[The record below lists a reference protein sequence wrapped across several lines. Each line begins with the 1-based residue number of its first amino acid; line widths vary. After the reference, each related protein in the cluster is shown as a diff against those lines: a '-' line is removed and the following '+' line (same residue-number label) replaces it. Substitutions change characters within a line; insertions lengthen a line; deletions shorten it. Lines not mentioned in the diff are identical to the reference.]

1 MRSSVG
7 RGAVVPKKYTV
18 REAFE
23 AIDAYRTWGA
33 STKSQY
39 KARLLKLIRAVNVS
53 YENSTIDAL
62 QTVDLIKLFKSPDA
76 LLRAKERI
84 TAQSKAPGV
93 FKDYLS
99 PLVGLVQKA
108 GAETLGK
115 ALSGKVQ
122 ELAEQVMKDMMG
134 VRSVADAERSRTDDG
149 HEPYE
154 NIMAAAKWVRARRL
168 LDQRALMVSLYGDN
182 PILVRD
188 NYGDVKMFYGEAAQR
203 AHKVPAVDP
212 ENDSYYDVATGRLY
226 ITRFK
231 TRARGYRPYD
241 ILVSAHTKA
250 IVDGQLA
257 QARRRGDEAWGYRH
271 WLFTT
276 PSDPRKMIGKLG
288 KNSEIDKALRST
300 GVKFQLSAP
309 KTIGPNVL
317 RSSYV
322 TYRINRP
329 GVTSDELIMLARD
342 MKHSFAVQQLVYKR
356 QQTEG
361 AQRSASSRKRPR
373 HDE

>member
-1 MRSSVG
+1 MMRSQVG
-7 RGAVVPKKYTV
+7 RGTVPRKYTV

-23 AIDAYRTWGA
+23 AIDTYRTWGA
-33 STKSQY
+33 STKTQY
-39 KARLLKLIRAVNVS
+39 KSRLLKLLRAVNVI
-53 YENSTIDAL
+53 YENATLDDMYK
-62 QTVDLIKLFKSPDA
+62 VDLIKLLKSPDA
-76 LLRAKERI
+76 LTRAKERI
-84 TAQSKAPGV
+84 VAQSKAPGV

-99 PLVGLVQKA
+99 PLVGLLQKA
-108 GAETLGK
+108 AAETLGK
-115 ALSGKVQ
+115 ALPGKVQ
-122 ELAEQVMKDMMG
+122 EFAEQTMKDMMG
-134 VRSVADAERSRTDDG
+134 VRSVADAKRSLTDDG

-154 NIMAAAKWVRARRL
+154 NIMAAAKWVRARKL

-203 AHKVPAVDP
+203 AHNVPAVDP
-212 ENDSYYDVATGRLY
+212 ENDSYYDVRTGRLF

-241 ILVSAHTKA
+241 ILVNKHTKA

-257 QARRRGDEAWGYRH
+257 QARRRGDDAWGYRH
-271 WLFTT
+271 WLFTS
-276 PSDPRKMIGKLG
+276 PSDPRKPIGKLG

-300 GVKFQLSAP
+300 GVGFQLKAP

-322 TYRINRP
+322 TYRVNLP

-356 QQTEG
+356 QTEQEG
-361 AQRSASSRKRPR
+361 TSSSSRKRPR
-373 HDE
+373 REV

>member
-1 MRSSVG
+1 MRSTVG
-7 RGAVVPKKYTV
+7 RSIVPSKYTV
-18 REAFE
+18 REAFA

-39 KARLLKLIRAVNVS
+39 KSRLLKLIRAVNVN
-53 YENSTIDAL
+53 YENATLDTL
-62 QTVDLIKLFKSPDA
+62 YTVDLVKLLKSPAA
-76 LLRAKERI
+76 LARAKERI
-84 TAQSKAPGV
+84 TSQSKAPGV

-99 PLVGLVQKA
+99 PLVGLLQKA
-108 GAETLGK
+108 ATETLGK
-115 ALSGKVQ
+115 ALPGKVQ
-122 ELAEQVMKDMMG
+122 ESAEQAMKDMMG
-134 VRSVADAERSRTDDG
+134 VRSVADADRSRTDEG

-154 NIMAAAKWVRARRL
+154 NIMTAAKWVRARKL

-182 PILVRD
+182 PVLVRD
-188 NYGDVKMFYGEAAQR
+188 NYGDVKMFYGDAAQR
-203 AHKVPAVDP
+203 AHNVPSVDP
-212 ENDSYYDVATGRLY
+212 EKDSYYDVRTGRLY

-231 TRARGYRPYD
+231 TRAKGYRPYD
-241 ILVSAHTKA
+241 ILVHKHTKA

-257 QARRRGDEAWGYRH
+257 QARRRGDDAWGYRH
-271 WLFTT
+271 WLFTM
-276 PSDPRKMIGKLG
+276 PSDPRKAMGKLG

-300 GVKFQLSAP
+300 GVGFKLKPP

-322 TYRINRP
+322 TYRVNLP

-356 QQTEG
+356 QTE
-361 AQRSASSRKRPR
+361 SESSSRKRPR
-373 HDE
+373 P

>member
-1 MRSSVG
+1 MMRSPVG
-7 RGAVVPKKYTV
+7 RVSKYTV
-18 REAFE
+18 GEALD
-23 AIDAYRTWGA
+23 AIDAYRTWGTA
-33 STKSQY
+33 TKSQY
-39 KARLLKLIRAVNVS
+39 KSR
-53 YENSTIDAL
+53 
-62 QTVDLIKLFKSPDA
+62 LIKLLRAIDVKYENVPLDKLRAVDMLKVLKTPGA
-76 LLRAKERI
+76 LARAKERI
-84 TAQSKAPGV
+84 GAQSKAPGV

-99 PLVGLVQKA
+99 PLVGLLQKA
-108 GAETLGK
+108 AAETLGK
-115 ALSGKVQ
+115 ALPGKIQ
-122 ELAEQVMKDMMG
+122 ELAEQTMKDMMG
-134 VRSVADAERSRTDDG
+134 LRSVADADRSRTDDG

-154 NIMAAAKWVRARRL
+154 NVMAAAKWVRARKL

-203 AHKVPAVDP
+203 EHGVPAVDQ
-212 ENDSYYDVATGRLY
+212 ENDSFYDVRTGRLF

-241 ILVSAHTKA
+241 IRVHKHTKA

-257 QARRRGDEAWGYRH
+257 QARKRGDDAWGYRH
-271 WLFTT
+271 WLFTS
-276 PSDPRKMIGKLG
+276 PSDPRKALGKLG

-300 GVKFQLSAP
+300 GVGFQLKAP

-322 TYRINRP
+322 TYRVNLP

-356 QQTEG
+356 QNHHEQS
-361 AQRSASSRKRPR
+361 SARKRPR
-373 HDE
+373 REASPRE